1 MQAQRSIALPR
12 PSRLPWDRPRAA
24 LADVRARLADPA
36 TRPALLWHVATA
48 PFWVWSD
55 VPVPE
60 LPRRASPVPRELGLA
75 GDAVMGGIDRLRRRL
90 WVSHAAA
97 AICRGIW
104 LGIVVATL
112 LMLLDVVGG
121 PTFNPLP
128 AVVAGGVLLLAGI
141 VLAIV
146 SRPSR
151 QRTAQMLDRTFGLQ
165 ERMTTALDD
174 LGLGVPAPGARA
186 PVIYLQMA
194 DAANAIAAL
203 RGDRRLRPAIPVR
216 EIVLIVLSALI
227 LTTLAFL
234 RGLGGGL
241 PELAPAHVPP
251 FTPAIERPADPESSA
266 ADVEAATMAPTV
278 EEVMQ
283 RSDRSAQA
291 RRDLQTL
298 ATALAD
304 HAITRPA
311 SEQIAR
317 GEYDAASEQ
326 LRDASAQASDLSQG
340 ARDGLGSDLDR
351 AANAMQPE
359 TTGLHEA
366 TRDAASGLREGDEP
380 ARSEMRDLADAV
392 ENAGKQVVPQGELAA
407 QMRSAQ
413 QAQAEQGE
421 NSGQAAAPM
430 DGDTSGASS
439 ERNASGDPGSGADAD
454 AANANAGADGEAQSG
469 DSPGGQEGQSGQSG
483 QSGQAAVPGAAQQP
497 GEGQGSQSGDA
508 SQPGA
513 AAGGPDTEGDS
524 ASSSQGGGAGTG
536 QSAEEAGERGPSSA
550 SDTMVGTGA
559 GPADPNVSS
568 GAGAESDPS
577 ALDGANERVAL
588 PSSSGQDGVQTAA
601 DGGSALRG
609 SGAGVTAG
617 SGFATQG
624 EVGEAGPDSNRV
636 PPQHRET
643 VERYF
648 SGGSGE

>member
-1 MQAQRSIALPR
+1 
-12 PSRLPWDRPRAA
+12 
-24 LADVRARLADPA
+24 
-36 TRPALLWHVATA
+36 
-48 PFWVWSD
+48 
-55 VPVPE
+55 
-60 LPRRASPVPRELGLA
+60 
-75 GDAVMGGIDRLRRRL
+75 MGGIDRLRRRL

-104 LGIVVATL
+104 LGIVVAAM

-128 AVVAGGVLLLAGI
+128 AAVAGGVLLLAGI
-141 VLAIV
+141 ALAIV

-203 RGDRRLRPAIPVR
+203 RGDRRLRPTIPVR

-227 LTTLAFL
+227 LSTLAFL

-241 PELAPAHVPP
+241 PELAAAHVPP
-251 FTPAIERPADPESSA
+251 FTPAIERPADPEPSA

-311 SEQIAR
+311 AEQIAR
-317 GEYDAASEQ
+317 GEYDAAIEQ
-326 LRDASAQASDLSQG
+326 LRDASSQAGDLSQD
-340 ARDGLGSDLDR
+340 AREGLGSDLDR

-366 TRDAASGLREGDEP
+366 TRDAASGLRQGDEP

-421 NSGQAAAPM
+421 NSDQAAAPM
-430 DGDTSGASS
+430 DGDTSDASS
-439 ERNASGDPGSGADAD
+439 GSNSSGDPGSGADAD
-454 AANANAGADGEAQSG
+454 AGAAGDARSG
-469 DSPGGQEGQSGQSG
+469 NSPGGEEGQSGQSG

-497 GEGQGSQSGDA
+497 GEGQSGQPSDA

-513 AAGGPDTEGDS
+513 AAGGPDSEGD
-524 ASSSQGGGAGTG
+524 ADSSSQGGGAGTG

-550 SDTMVGTGA
+550 ANAMVGAGA

-568 GAGAESDPS
+568 GGGAEADPT

-617 SGFATQG
+617 SGSATQG
-624 EVGEAGPDSNRV
+624 DVGEAGPDSNRV